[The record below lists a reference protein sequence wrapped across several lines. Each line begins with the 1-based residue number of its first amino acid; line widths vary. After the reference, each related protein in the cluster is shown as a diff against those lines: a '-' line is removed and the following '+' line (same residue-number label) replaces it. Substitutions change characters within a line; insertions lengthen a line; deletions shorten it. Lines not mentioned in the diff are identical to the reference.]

1 MSKNHWLTLLRYVSG
16 LISITKE
23 QVVNKTP
30 RTVTSPKKFII
41 GTGLLAQLPDYVK
54 DFGNNAFIICD
65 EFILT
70 KVKEEAIA
78 AIEKDSQLTATAEKF
93 NYECTQEEIDRN
105 CKLVVDT
112 HANVIVGV
120 GGGKTLDCAKAVGYQ
135 QKLPVILYPTI
146 ASTDAPCTALA
157 VIYKSNGEFDHYL
170 FLPQN
175 PDAVIADT
183 DILSGAPAR
192 FFAAGVGDALA
203 TYFEARACYA
213 CDGVNLVLKKPSRTG
228 LGLARLCY
236 ELLSENVEAA
246 MDALKNKITT
256 PALEQTI
263 EATIYLSGVGAEAG
277 GLAAAH
283 AVNNGMSAVADI
295 HKAQHGEK
303 VVFGLLTQLVLEN
316 APKEEIDNVIRIVKT
331 AGLPLTLEDMGLTK
345 FVEEEWR
352 KVAQIACA
360 EGDTMSN
367 MPKAVTEDEV
377 YSAMIAA
384 NNMAHRYKAKA

>member
-1 MSKNHWLTLLRYVSG
+1 MN
-16 LISITKE
+16 I
-23 QVVNKTP
+23 TP

-65 EFILT
+65 EFILS
-70 KVKEEAIA
+70 KVQDEAIS
-78 AIEKDSQLTATAEKF
+78 AIDKTENMVATAEKF
-93 NYECTQEEIDRN
+93 NYECTQKEVDRN
-105 CKLVVDT
+105 VNLATEVN
-112 HANVIVGV
+112 ANVIVGV
-120 GGGKTLDCAKAVGYQ
+120 GGGKTLDTAKAVAYT
-135 QKLPVILYPTI
+135 KELPVILYPTI

-157 VIYKSNGEFDHYL
+157 VIYSEQGEFDHYL

-183 DILSGAPAR
+183 DILVGAPPR

-203 TYFEARACYA
+203 TYFEARSCYA
-213 CDGVNLVLKKPSRTG
+213 CDGMNLVLKKPSRTG

-236 ELLSENVEAA
+236 QVLSDNVAAA
-246 MDALKNKITT
+246 MDALKNKVST

-263 EATIYLSGVGAEAG
+263 EATIYLSGVGAESG

-283 AVNNGMSAVADI
+283 AVNNGMSAVPDL

-316 APKEEIDNVIRIVKT
+316 APKDEIDNVIRIIKT
-331 AGLPLTLEDMGLTK
+331 AGLPLTLEDMGLTS
-345 FVEEEWR
+345 FVEQQWR
-352 KVAQIACA
+352 KVAAIACDKD
-360 EGDTMSN
+360 DTMGN
-367 MPKAVTEDEV
+367 MVKAVTEDDV
-377 YSAMIAA
+377 YNAMVAA
-384 NNMAHRYKAKA
+384 NNMAHRYQAQE